1 MSSVDLTLEAIAKL
15 SKTSAMRALAAA
27 VREYQGN
34 PRANYELNPPS
45 WWTENQTVVFA
56 DGKSVVSPNFSNP
69 RSLSVPAIKAAL
81 HLYIQFKSSPSS
93 NQDDEDDDDDDDD
106 DANGTEPDNSVH
118 PEVVEVTSEND
129 NETRGKEKET
139 GANQDDALETKE
151 QPEEIS
157 DEISDDD
164 IQQVETEEVEKEQ
177 STNDGKNCEK
187 VETIE
192 DSVEEELIEDD
203 TLVKAKALYAARL
216 EHVNRLKARR
226 DEIILKSRQVLAA
239 KEARR
244 SKTEED
250 MKGTLE
256 TALLLLSTK
265 YSASLANIP
274 LALQQTTMGDL
285 VDRYGMS
292 KEKWLHVNVAR
303 AVERALK
310 DNMTNM
316 TPRGKENQSKR
327 QPQDSGVKHNAHD
340 DVLTPKTPP
349 PRTPAARKRR
359 EDIQKTITRTMQR
372 VQREREEEK
381 DGCDSA
387 DDDGD
392 VRRKVAFGIPQG
404 ERQVGDVLTAMG
416 IDIDLESD
424 KDQMK
429 TKFTRTVKR
438 NPRLL
443 GEIEQWCRELRE
455 ELSGGDDIAK

>member
-1 MSSVDLTLEAIAKL
+1 MSSADLTPEAITKL
-15 SKTSAMRALAAA
+15 SKTSATRALAAA
-27 VREYQGN
+27 VREYQGA
-34 PRANYELNPPS
+34 PRAANYEQSPPT
-45 WWTENQTVVFA
+45 WWTVNQTVVLA
-56 DGKSVVSPNFSNP
+56 DGKSVVCPNFSNP
-69 RSLSVPAIKAAL
+69 RGLSVPAIKAAL
-81 HLYIQFKSSPSS
+81 NLYIQFKSSLYS
-93 NQDDEDDDDDDDD
+93 NQDDD
-106 DANGTEPDNSVH
+106 DANANDTEPDDSVP
-118 PEVVEVTSEND
+118 PEVVEVISENN
-129 NETRGKEKET
+129 NETRGKEQET
-139 GANQDDALETKE
+139 DANQDDALETKDR
-151 QPEEIS
+151 PEEIS
-157 DEISDDD
+157 DDEVE
-164 IQQVETEEVEKEQ
+164 QVETEEIEKEQ
-177 STNDGKNCEK
+177 KISDGKGKGKDCEQ
-187 VETIE
+187 VEAIE
-192 DSVEEELIEDD
+192 NSVEEEFIEDD
-203 TLVKAKALYAARL
+203 ALVKAKALYAARL
-216 EHVNRLKARR
+216 EHINRLKARR

-327 QPQDSGVKHNAHD
+327 QPQDSGVKRNAHD
-340 DVLTPKTPP
+340 DVLTPTTPP

-359 EDIQKTITRTMQR
+359 EDIQKTIARTMQR

-392 VRRKVAFGIPQG
+392 VRRKVAFGLPQG

-424 KDQMK
+424 KEQMK

-455 ELSGGDDIAK
+455 ELSGGDDVAK